1 MLKSDIVIIGA
12 GHAGGMASIFL
23 RKLKYKGKITIV
35 GDEKYLPYQRPEL
48 SKGFLYGN
56 IDESRLFLKKDDF
69 YKKNNIDVILNNSV
83 VSIDKEKKEL
93 VLENQ
98 RKIEYKTLILATG
111 SSVNKLNLQKNND
124 VPLYLRDFDDS
135 KYLRRKLNQSNDIGI
150 IGSGYIGLEVA
161 AIANKLGKN
170 VTIFEIENRVMS
182 RTVSEEVAD
191 FYRKKHEAAGVS
203 FIFNSQVSAIKKEA
217 KIKVIL
223 NNKDT
228 MEVDLLAVGIGV
240 KPNISI
246 ALDAKLVCND
256 GIVVDQNCITS
267 DESIFA
273 IGDCT
278 KHPNEIYQNNI
289 RLESV
294 HNAVEQA
301 KTLASYIIGKAKPYT
316 QIPWFWTEQYN
327 LKLQIAGI
335 IDKNAEYFFKGSLE
349 KESFS
354 ILCVRD
360 EKLIAI
366 ESVNNPSDFVIG
378 RKLIEN
384 KKKIKTKLISKKN
397 FNMKNLI

>member
-217 KIKVIL
+217 KTKVIL

-301 KTLASYIIGKAKPYT
+301 KTSASYIIGKAKPYT

-378 RKLIEN
+378 KKLIES